1 MGVWSI
7 LIKILSYK
15 SNPLCCVEAIWE
27 QFNEETFALT
37 HIFLR
42 KPMKL
47 PLDLPLWTLILKETF
62 SASFWKLW
70 GWRQWG
76 SFLEI
81 GWNFCWKCSSFLG
94 TPHLGEF
101 CWDVFRAPPSV
112 GSECCSPYP
121 LLCSA
126 LVLYICSSATLICSS
141 AEDLFLCSSAEV
153 LFLCPSAT
161 DLIHSSAVLLS

>member
-1 MGVWSI
+1 MWKQFG
-7 LIKILSYK
+7 
-15 SNPLCCVEAIWE
+15 SNLMRKLL
-27 QFNEETFALT
+27 ALT

-47 PLDLPLWTLILKETF
+47 PLDLPLWTLILKETS
-62 SASFWKLW
+62 SASFKKLW

-161 DLIHSSAVLLS
+161 YLIRSSVVLLS